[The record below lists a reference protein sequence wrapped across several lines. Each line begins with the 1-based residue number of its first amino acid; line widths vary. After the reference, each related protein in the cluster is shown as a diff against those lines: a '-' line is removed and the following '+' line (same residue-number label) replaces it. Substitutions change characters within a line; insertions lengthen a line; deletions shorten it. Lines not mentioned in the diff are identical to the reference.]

1 MQAYRT
7 HSVVQNGQVTVHLP
21 EGFDNTDV
29 EIIVLKASA
38 SSEAQKK
45 KKGKYDRYF
54 GVLKTGLTIEE
65 IDAQLK
71 LLREEWERPIY

>member
-7 HSVVQNGQVTVHLP
+7 HLTVQNGQVVVQLP
-21 EGFDNTDV
+21 EGFNNTDV

-38 SSEAQKK
+38 TSRATPR
-45 KKGKYDRYF
+45 KKGKFKKYR
-54 GVLKTGLTIEE
+54 GILKTGLSIEE

-71 LLREEWERPIY
+71 ALRDEWERPIF